1 MKGDFKMGFN
11 FTCPYCQTK
20 TTINNDK
27 LVEDKIKYVEEK
39 QDKMLEISLI
49 TCPNESCERTTIIM
63 KDYFLQFSFNRGYE
77 KIGKAIREKRI
88 EPEFSYIHY
97 PDYIPEQVRQD
108 YEEAC
113 KIVSLSP
120 KASATLSRR
129 CLQGMIRDFHN
140 ITRKNLV
147 DEINAIQNDLGI
159 DIFNALHSLHSI
171 GNIGAHPES
180 DINLIV
186 EIDKGE
192 AQKLIKFI
200 ELLMDKWYIKREE
213 ERKMLEEINQIAID
227 KQNEKKGIQN

>member
-20 TTINNDK
+20 TTINQDR
-27 LVEDKIKYVEEK
+27 LVEQKIKYTEK
-39 QDKMLEISLI
+39 KEYKMLKFSLI
-49 TCPNESCERTTIIM
+49 TCPNELCERTTILM
-63 KDYFLQFSFNRGYE
+63 ESYFVTFIYGSWQKVGE
-77 KIGKAIREKRI
+77 TIKIKRI

-97 PDYIPEQVRQD
+97 PDYIPEQIRQD

-140 ITRKNLV
+140 VEKKNLV
-147 DEINAIQNDLGI
+147 DEINAIKNDLGT
-159 DIFNALHSLHSI
+159 DIFSALHNLRSI
-171 GNIGAHPES
+171 GNIGAHPER

-186 EIDKGE
+186 EIDEGE

-227 KQNEKKGIQN
+227 KQNEKKGIEN

>member
-1 MKGDFKMGFN
+1 MGFN

-20 TTINNDK
+20 TTINSDK
-27 LVEDKIKYVEEK
+27 LERSQVHYIEKKKNKI
-39 QDKMLEISLI
+39 LEISLI

-63 KDYFLQFSFNRGYE
+63 KDYFAKEYISVWYKDGE
-77 KIGKAIREKRI
+77 VVREKRI

-140 ITRKNLV
+140 VKKKNLV
-147 DEINAIQNDLGI
+147 DEINAIQNDLGT
-159 DIFNALHSLHSI
+159 DIFNALHSLRSI

-186 EIDKGE
+186 EIDEGE

-227 KQNEKKGIQN
+227 KQNEKKGIQNEEK

>member
-1 MKGDFKMGFN
+1 MGFN

-39 QDKMLEISLI
+39 QDKMLEFSVI
-49 TCPNESCERTTIIM
+49 TCPNESCERTTIFM
-63 KDYFLQFSFNRGYE
+63 KDYFLQFSFDRGYE

-140 ITRKNLV
+140 VIEKNLF
-147 DEINAIQNDLGI
+147 DEINTIKNDLGT
-159 DIFNALHSLHSI
+159 DIFSALHSLRSI

-186 EIDKGE
+186 EIDEGE

-227 KQNEKKGIQN
+227 KQNEKKGIEK

>member
-159 DIFNALHSLHSI
+159 DIFNALHSLRSI

-186 EIDKGE
+186 EIDEGE

-227 KQNEKKGIQN
+227 KKNEKKGIQN

>member
-1 MKGDFKMGFN
+1 MGFN

-159 DIFNALHSLHSI
+159 DIFNALHSLRSI

-186 EIDKGE
+186 EIDEGE

-227 KQNEKKGIQN
+227 KKNEKKGIQN

>member
-1 MKGDFKMGFN
+1 MKGDLKMGFN

-20 TTINNDK
+20 TTINSDK
-27 LVEDKIKYVEEK
+27 LVEQEVKYTKKK
-39 QDKMLEISLI
+39 QNKMLEFSVI

-63 KDYFLQFSFNRGYE
+63 KDYFAQPSSYGWR
-77 KIGKAIREKRI
+77 KAGEVIRAKRI

-147 DEINAIQNDLGI
+147 DEINAIKSDLGT
-159 DIFNALHSLHSI
+159 DIFNALHSLRSI

-186 EIDKGE
+186 EIDE
-192 AQKLIKFI
+192 
-200 ELLMDKWYIKREE
+200 
-213 ERKMLEEINQIAID
+213 
-227 KQNEKKGIQN
+227 

>member
-1 MKGDFKMGFN
+1 MGFN

-20 TTINNDK
+20 TTINSDK
-27 LVEDKIKYVEEK
+27 LVEKEAKYTEK
-39 QDKMLEISLI
+39 KEDKMLEISLI

-159 DIFNALHSLHSI
+159 DIFNALHSLRSI

-186 EIDKGE
+186 EIDEGE